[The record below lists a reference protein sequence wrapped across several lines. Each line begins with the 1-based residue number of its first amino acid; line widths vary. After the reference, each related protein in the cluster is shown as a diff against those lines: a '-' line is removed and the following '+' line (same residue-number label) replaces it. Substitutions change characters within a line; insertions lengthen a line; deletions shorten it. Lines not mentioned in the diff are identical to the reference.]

1 MLIKNSLAGFAIVA
15 MLVLGT
21 ISLVVSIS
29 YDSSILALVGLGL
42 CFWGVLLLYIT
53 PEEFTRKILQ
63 EVSLSPALTTLN
75 LMIQELRY
83 KGNPTYLPPKYFT
96 SPETTKVYVSKR
108 KGANL
113 PTPEQI
119 QEYKDQ
125 PVARTKQGMLFTP
138 PGIQLSKLLE
148 RSLGKSFIRTNL
160 KGLQQNLPRL
170 FIENLEIAEN
180 LEMQVEDDL
189 TRRKEDHHTSQTPTK
204 NTIIHVRIAKPF
216 CADISQEAEIPLS
229 SVALVGDPISSAIAI
244 ALTKATSKPIRI
256 MDTKNSED
264 GNVLEATYETIEE

>member
-1 MLIKNSLAGFAIVA
+1 MRTRISLTASAIVT

-21 ISLVVSIS
+21 ISLVASII
-29 YDSSILALVGLGL
+29 YNSSILAFIGFGL

-83 KGNPTYLPPKYFT
+83 KGDPTYLPPRYFAN
-96 SPETTKVYVSKR
+96 PETTKIYVSKR
-108 KGANL
+108 KNGNL

-125 PVARTKQGMLFTP
+125 PVARTTQGMLFTP
-138 PGIQLSKLLE
+138 PGIQLSQLMEK
-148 RSLGKSFIRTNL
+148 SLGKSFIRTNL
-160 KGLQQNLPRL
+160 KGLQQNLPKL

-180 LEMQVEDDL
+180 LEMQVEDEV
-189 TRRKEDHHTSQTPTK
+189 TRRKEDLHTSQTQTN
-204 NTIIHVRIAKPF
+204 NTIIHVRITKPF
-216 CADISQEAEIPLS
+216 YAGISQEAEIPPPPG
-229 SVALVGDPISSAIAI
+229 ALVGDPISSAIAI

-256 MDTKNSED
+256 TNIKNSED
-264 GNVLEATYETIEE
+264 GNVLEATYEIIEE

>member
-1 MLIKNSLAGFAIVA
+1 MLKRNSLAGFAIVT
-15 MLVLGT
+15 MLILGT

-29 YDSSILALVGLGL
+29 YNSSILAFIGLGL

-53 PEEFTRKILQ
+53 PEEFKRKTLL
-63 EVSLSPALTTLN
+63 EASLSPALTTLD
-75 LMIQELRY
+75 LMMQELRY
-83 KGNPTYLPPKYFT
+83 KGDVTYLPPKYFT

-125 PVARTKQGMLFTP
+125 PAARTTQGMLLTP
-138 PGIQLSKLLE
+138 PGIQLSQLMEK
-148 RSLGKSFIRTNL
+148 SLGKSFIRTNL
-160 KGLQQNLPRL
+160 KGLQQNLPKL

-180 LEMQVEDDL
+180 LEMQVEDEV
-189 TRRKEDHHTSQTPTK
+189 TRRKGYHTSQTQTN
-204 NTIIHVRIAKPF
+204 NTIIHVKITKPF
-216 CADISQEAEIPLS
+216 YADTPQEAEIPPS

-244 ALTKATSKPIRI
+244 ALTKATSKPIRLTNI
-256 MDTKNSED
+256 KNSED
-264 GNVLEATYETIEE
+264 GNVLEATYEIIEE